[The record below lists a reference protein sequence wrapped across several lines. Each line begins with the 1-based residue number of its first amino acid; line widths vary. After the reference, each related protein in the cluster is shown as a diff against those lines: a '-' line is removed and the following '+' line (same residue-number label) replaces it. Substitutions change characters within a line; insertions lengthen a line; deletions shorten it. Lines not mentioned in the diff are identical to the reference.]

1 MIFFHCLYFVR
12 LIPLVQANSTAQL
25 ISNFSLLI
33 CNFPL
38 CWGFDLKLAS
48 VEDLCTVI
56 FIWALNILKG
66 LIAAVAF
73 ILWFLFP
80 GKRRAYGKHPH
91 WILRQR
97 EGPYSDSCIL
107 SSVNPR
113 VLPEPSLPRTC
124 STNTPSPPDFEMHSA
139 FSVILKV
146 EHNALIS
153 LSFYLV
159 FTWTHLLLI
168 VPILKS

>member
-1 MIFFHCLYFVR
+1 MKTLWLAKTDILFSFLFHGNHFLSLSLFCKTNSISSSKQHSTTYLAF
-12 LIPLVQANSTAQL
+12 LSPLV
-25 ISNFSLLI
+25 I
-33 CNFPL
+33 CNFL
-38 CWGFDLKLAS
+38 VCSGFDLKLAS

-56 FIWALNILKG
+56 FIWALNILKR

-107 SSVNPR
+107 SSANPR
-113 VLPEPSLPRTC
+113 VLPKPTLPRIC
-124 STNTPSPPDFEMHSA
+124 TNTPSPLDFEMRSA
-139 FSVILKV
+139 FVW
-146 EHNALIS
+146 H
-153 LSFYLV
+153 
-159 FTWTHLLLI
+159 
-168 VPILKS
+168 P